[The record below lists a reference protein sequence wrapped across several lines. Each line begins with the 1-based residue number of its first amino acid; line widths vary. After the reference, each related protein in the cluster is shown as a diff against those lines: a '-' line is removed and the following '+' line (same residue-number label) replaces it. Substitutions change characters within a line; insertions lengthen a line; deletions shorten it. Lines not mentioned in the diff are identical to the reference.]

1 MPNTT
6 ELAELLLV
14 KLYEL
19 ANERDFSQMWVL
31 GSIAAEFGADADIE
45 RLRGIATSLNDRGLI
60 RRIVNGRQIIA
71 CITAEGAM
79 FVERGGDT
87 GIVAQY
93 RTNPEKFTLNLDQST
108 RIYGSVHNSNIASHS
123 SSSHLT
129 ITASVEAL
137 ALLANLREAIEHD
150 GSLSPE
156 RRAEA
161 WADIEL
167 VRTELGRSSPREQIL
182 RSALGTL
189 GDISSITSLAGQ
201 LAAAIF
207 G

>member
-6 ELAELLLV
+6 ELAEFLLV

-45 RLRGIATSLNDRGLI
+45 RLRGIATFLNDRGLI
-60 RRIVNGRQIIA
+60 RRIVNGRQINA
-71 CITAEGAM
+71 CITPEGAM

-87 GIVAQY
+87 GILAQY
-93 RTNPEKFTLNLDQST
+93 RTNPERFTLNLDQST
-108 RIYGSVHNSNIASHS
+108 RIYGGVHNSNVASHS
-123 SSSHLT
+123 SYSRLAM
-129 ITASVEAL
+129 TASTDAL
-137 ALLANLREAIEHD
+137 ELLASLREAIEHD
-150 GSLSPE
+150 RSLSPE
-156 RRAEA
+156 RMAEA
-161 WADIEL
+161 CADIEL
-167 VRTELGRSSPREQIL
+167 VRAELGRSSPREQVL